1 MALTR
6 TPVTTDPQQAA
17 EVSAPEAPI
26 ETPAGP
32 NGPSHEVSRRSFLHR
47 GAVAGGTALVV
58 VTGGVGYRAYDEG
71 VFQVGQGGAYEA
83 WRSWNQQRGPMA
95 LVAAAILA
103 ANPHNTQA
111 WIFRVSPQRIDLFAD
126 RSRNIG
132 AVDPFRR
139 EMYVGLGCAIEN
151 LILAAGPN
159 GYQTKLTLLPTPGQP
174 VHAAAIE
181 LSRGPVRRP
190 ELYAQIPN
198 RHTDRTAYQLRPV
211 PTAAQRAMSA
221 LAADLPDTGLHWI
234 TGATERG
241 QIGALMVAAAQALT
255 EDRQQSVDDNRWFR
269 HDWDAIQRLKDGLTI
284 DAQGLPALTSTLAK
298 LIPATSRQYND
309 NFWVNHTRDPQA
321 RTAAAYGIISVP
333 DAQNDHHRLNGGR
346 LLERIHL
353 WTAGHGLSLGHMNQ
367 ITERA
372 DRERQLGA
380 TPTFGN
386 ATRELV
392 TARGT
397 EQLVAF
403 RIGYP
408 ATGDGRRLSPRRP
421 TTEVTR

>member
-1 MALTR
+1 MAATR
-6 TPVTTDPQQAA
+6 APVTDPNRAA
-17 EVSAPEAPI
+17 EAGAPETPI
-26 ETPAGP
+26 GTLGGP
-32 NGPSHEVSRRSFLHR
+32 NGPSRGVSRRSFLHH

-71 VFQVGQGGAYEA
+71 VFQVGQGSAYDA

-111 WIFRVSPQRIDLFAD
+111 WIFRVSPQRIDLYAD

-139 EMYVGLGCAIEN
+139 EMYVGLGCAVEN
-151 LILAAGPN
+151 LMLAAPAN
-159 GYQTKLTLLPTPGQP
+159 GYQAKLTLLPTPGQP
-174 VHAAAIE
+174 VHAATIE
-181 LSRGPVRRP
+181 LARGPTRRS

-211 PTAAQRAMSA
+211 PTVAQHAMSA
-221 LAADLPDTGLHWI
+221 LAADLPDTSLHWV
-234 TGATERG
+234 TGAAERERMG
-241 QIGALMVAAAQALT
+241 TLMVAAAQALT
-255 EDRQQSVDDNRWFR
+255 EDRQQSLDDNRWFR
-269 HDWDAIQRLKDGLTI
+269 HDWDAIQRFKDGLTI

-309 NFWVNHTRDPQA
+309 SFWVKHTRDPQA

-333 DAQNDHHRLNGGR
+333 DAHSNRQRLTGGR

-380 TPTFGN
+380 TPTFEDATHELV
-386 ATRELV
+386 ATR
-392 TARGT
+392 GT
-397 EQLVAF
+397 QQLVAF
-403 RIGYP
+403 RVGYP
-408 ATGDGRRLSPRRP
+408 ATGDGSRLSPRRP
-421 TTEVTR
+421 TSEVTR